1 MLPVAF
7 EDATK
12 AIHAFLLSGKEY
24 VCLMQLHDDVPQKTV
39 EDAFSE
45 FVGEIFQKP
54 PLRASVRRVVRKR
67 MIYGL
72 EVLEIEGRLALF
84 KISCQAGT
92 YVRKICSDMG
102 EVLGCGAHMKEL
114 RRTRAGPFDEDK
126 NLCSMYDLLDAQED
140 LKERKDETKMRSA
153 IRPVEEAFEFI
164 PKIHVRDSAVDAI
177 CHGADLA
184 MPGVVKLDKGIGVAT
199 PLVLMTMKGE
209 VVALARALLS
219 AEQILEQ
226 NHGIAAKTIRVIM
239 PRGTYPRSWK
249 ES

>member
-1 MLPVAF
+1 VLPVAF

-164 PKIHVRDSAVDAI
+164 PKIHVRDSAVDAV

-184 MPGVVKLDKGIGVAT
+184 MPGVVRLDKGIGVAT
-199 PLVLMTMKGE
+199 PLVLMSMKGE

>member
-114 RRTRAGPFDEDK
+114 RRTRAGPFGEDR

-209 VVALARALLS
+209 AVALARALLS

>member
-140 LKERKDETKMRSA
+140 LKERKDETKMRSV

-184 MPGVVKLDKGIGVAT
+184 VPGVVKLDKGIGVAT

-209 VVALARALLS
+209 VVGLARALLS

-226 NHGIAAKTIRVIM
+226 NHGIVAKTIRVIM